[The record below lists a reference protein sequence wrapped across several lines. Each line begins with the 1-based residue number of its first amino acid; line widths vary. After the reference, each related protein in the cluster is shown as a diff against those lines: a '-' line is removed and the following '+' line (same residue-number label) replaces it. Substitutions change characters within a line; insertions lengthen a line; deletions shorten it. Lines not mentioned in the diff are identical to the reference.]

1 MQSDSHPK
9 VYVISHIRKLTA
21 EETRNFLEP
30 LATWVLVLA
39 LALGVV
45 IAALSLVA
53 WWDDLSAGASFPRG
67 TQKPPVPSVDFD
79 GMTSG
84 GGWVSRTIKWRH
96 FAIRTRSVKSGNQIA
111 RHGS

>member
-53 WWDDLSAGASFPRG
+53 WWDDLSPGANFPRG
-67 TQKPPVPSVDFD
+67 TQKPRITGCSSDD
-79 GMTSG
+79 
-84 GGWVSRTIKWRH
+84 
-96 FAIRTRSVKSGNQIA
+96 
-111 RHGS
+111 HG

>member
-53 WWDDLSAGASFPRG
+53 WWDDLSPGANFPGDAETAYYWLLLRRSWISECLF
-67 TQKPPVPSVDFD
+67 VPSHGYAEVTDVI
-79 GMTSG
+79 TTL
-84 GGWVSRTIKWRH
+84 VSQRTE
-96 FAIRTRSVKSGNQIA
+96 
-111 RHGS
+111 

>member
-30 LATWVLVLA
+30 LATWALVLA

-79 GMTSG
+79 GTMDCEVAEAG
-84 GGWVSRTIKWRH
+84 
-96 FAIRTRSVKSGNQIA
+96 
-111 RHGS
+111 